1 MAMSCNVSLTAAS
14 GSPFPQNRNS
24 ERVKHILK
32 EFKPT
37 PASTQNGSMSPK
49 QTVISG
55 PLKHRRT
62 INTDDSD
69 FEFAEKLKTIKH
81 FLRKGA
87 DPIQGLAMIDA
98 IQRLSIDYLFQEEI
112 DSILARQ
119 YMFSSTFHSDNNL
132 YENALRF
139 RLLRQQ
145 GYHVSADYKQAR
157 WVRNSLD
164 HPYHKSLAS
173 FMAKNFFN
181 DEPNGRISE
190 LQELAK
196 TEFEMVKSRHQL
208 EVVEISKWW
217 KDLRLSKEMK
227 FARDQPLKWYI
238 WSMSGLADSCL
249 SQQRIELTKPISM
262 IYIIDDIFDV
272 YGTLDELVCFTEVIN
287 RWDIAAAEQL
297 PDCMKICLKVLN
309 NITNEISYEIYKK
322 HGWNPVDSL
331 RKTWT
336 SLCNAFLVE
345 AKWFASGKLPSSEE
359 YLKNGIVS
367 SGVNV
372 ALVHIFFLLGQG
384 ISKENVELIDNFPA
398 IISSAATILRL
409 WDDLGSAKDENQDG
423 HDGSYVECYRKEN
436 EGSSYEDA
444 RNQVHHMISD
454 AWKQLNQECLYP
466 SPFSATFSKACL
478 NIARMVPLL
487 YNYDDNHRLPYLE
500 EHMKSLLY
508 ENVSL

>member
-1 MAMSCNVSLTAAS
+1 MAMSSNVYLTAAS

-37 PASTQNGSMSPK
+37 PASTQNWSISQK

-69 FEFAEKLKTIKH
+69 FEFAEKLKTTKH
-81 FLRKGA
+81 FLRKEGE

-98 IQRLSIDYLFQEEI
+98 IQRLSIDYHFREEI

-119 YMFSSTFHSDNNL
+119 SMLSSTFLSDNNL

-145 GYHVSADYKQAR
+145 GYHVSAEAWRVSWPKTILMMSQMDGVVSYK
-157 WVRNSLD
+157 N
-164 HPYHKSLAS
+164 
-173 FMAKNFFN
+173 
-181 DEPNGRISE
+181 
-190 LQELAK
+190 LQRQ
-196 TEFEMVKSRHQL
+196 FEMVKSRHQL

-217 KDLRLSKEMK
+217 KDLGLSKEIK
-227 FARDQPLKWYI
+227 FARDQPLKWYM
-238 WSMSGLADSCL
+238 WSMSCLADPCL
-249 SQQRIELTKPISM
+249 SEQRIELTKPISM

-287 RWDIAAAEQL
+287 RWDIAAAEHL
-297 PDCMKICLKVLN
+297 PDYMKICFKALD
-309 NITNEISYEIYKK
+309 NITDEISYEIYKK

-336 SLCNAFLVE
+336 GLCNAFLVE

-372 ALVHIFFLLGQG
+372 VLVHIFFLLGQG
-384 ISKENVELIDNFPA
+384 ISKENVELINNFPA
-398 IISSAATILRL
+398 IISSTATILRL

-436 EGSSYEDA
+436 EGSSCEDA
-444 RNQVHHMISD
+444 RNQVLHMISD
-454 AWKQLNQECLYP
+454 AWKQLNQECLSP
-466 SPFSATFSKACL
+466 SPFSATFSKASL
-478 NIARMVPLL
+478 NIARMVPLM
-487 YNYDDNHRLPYLE
+487 YNYDDNHRLPNLE